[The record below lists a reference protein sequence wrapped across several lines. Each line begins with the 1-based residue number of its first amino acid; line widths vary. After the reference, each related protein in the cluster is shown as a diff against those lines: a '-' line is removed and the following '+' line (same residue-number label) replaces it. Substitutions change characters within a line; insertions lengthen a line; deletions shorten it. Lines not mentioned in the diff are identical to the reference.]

1 MSKYII
7 EFSSSNDIDKF
18 IRKKYLEKH
27 NDFDYNEY
35 DDYVELMS
43 NTICYILTLYIYDLL
58 KKHLLTYDEM
68 YIEKD
73 NTDYDNRGLDN
84 QYDDV
89 HIVDK
94 EKIFDEFF

>member
-7 EFSSSNDIDKF
+7 EFSCCEDIDRF
-18 IRKKYLEKH
+18 IRKKYLEK
-27 NDFDYNEY
+27 NDDFDYNEC
-35 DDYVELMS
+35 DDFVELMS
-43 NTICYILTLYIYDLL
+43 DTNCYILTLNVYDLP

-73 NTDYDNRGLDN
+73 NTDDRRIDK

-89 HIVDK
+89 YIVDK